1 MERRPAADGTAGAG
15 AGDGVVI
22 LDDMG
27 MTAGV
32 DMM

>member
-15 AGDGVVI
+15 ADADVVMV
-22 LDDMG
+22 DMG

-32 DMM
+32 DIM